1 MRRFDEEATL
11 DRLADRQAL
20 PLQVIAKLAWVILR
34 SHQRAPLRDGEAA
47 TSALERYLDQNDEA
61 FAARPDLFDPGRA
74 RRLAVDARASLAACR
89 NLLVERG
96 KAGYVRRCHGDLH
109 LRNIALIDGE
119 PVLFDAV
126 EFDDGIATGDELY
139 DLAFLLMD
147 LEERGLRRA
156 GNLVLN
162 RYLWESDEAQLSGLA
177 ALPVFLSIRSAIR
190 AKVIAAGL
198 DHLHGEERDRAGAE
212 ASRYLWFAEAFLT
225 PVPVRL
231 LAIGGLSGTG
241 KSTLAADLAP
251 CLGRAPGA
259 VLLRSDIERKKL
271 FNVAETEKLPDSA
284 YREAANEEVYKR
296 LCRKAA
302 LALRAGQAVVLDA
315 VHSRA
320 EERIAVEDVARQLG
334 AAFSGLW
341 LEAPLSVRL
350 DRVGHGN
357 ATPPTPT
364 SRSPRRRRPAQRRND
379 MASGSTRRAIRP
391 RPSRPP
397 ARFSDCRL
405 RRIVR
410 RSASDSR
417 RQRPVNEPSI
427 SEPPT
432 FPAFRASP
440 RPKSTRENAN
450 GRRRPSR

>member
-1 MRRFDEEATL
+1 
-11 DRLADRQAL
+11 
-20 PLQVIAKLAWVILR
+20 
-34 SHQRAPLRDGEAA
+34 
-47 TSALERYLDQNDEA
+47 
-61 FAARPDLFDPGRA
+61 
-74 RRLAVDARASLAACR
+74 
-89 NLLVERG
+89 
-96 KAGYVRRCHGDLH
+96 
-109 LRNIALIDGE
+109 
-119 PVLFDAV
+119 
-126 EFDDGIATGDELY
+126 
-139 DLAFLLMD
+139 MD

-198 DHLHGEERDRAGAE
+198 DHLHGEARDRAGAE
-212 ASRYLWFAEAFLT
+212 ASRYFWFAEAFLT

-271 FNVAETEKLPDSA
+271 FDVAETEKLPDSA

-302 LALRAGQAVVLDA
+302 LALRAGQAIVLDA
-315 VHSRA
+315 VHSRV
-320 EERIAVEDVARQLG
+320 EERVAVEGVARRLG

-350 DRVGHGN
+350 DRVGHRERDASDAN
-357 ATPPTPT
+357 VAVAAAQA
-364 SRSPRRRRPAQRRND
+364 SSPGGAMTWRRLD
-379 MASGSTRRAIRP
+379 ASGDSPATFEAARALLGLPPPPDRSTER
-391 RPSRPP
+391 
-397 ARFSDCRL
+397 
-405 RRIVR
+405 VR
-410 RSASDSR
+410 HPGAAPG
-417 RQRPVNEPSI
+417 Q
-427 SEPPT
+427 
-432 FPAFRASP
+432 
-440 RPKSTRENAN
+440 
-450 GRRRPSR
+450 